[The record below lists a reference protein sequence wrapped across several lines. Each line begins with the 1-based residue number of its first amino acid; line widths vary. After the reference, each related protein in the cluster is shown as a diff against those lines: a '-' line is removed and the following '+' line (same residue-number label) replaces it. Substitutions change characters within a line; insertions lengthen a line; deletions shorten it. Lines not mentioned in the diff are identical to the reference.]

1 MNPFI
6 ELEQVRLNFGFQ
18 IPKRVETCAKRDEER
33 ERGEKKRRGREWIER
48 IEKREKRERVKKE
61 ERVKRN
67 VMGKKKT

>member
-33 ERGEKKRRGREWIER
+33 ERGEKKRRGRE
-48 IEKREKRERVKKE
+48 
-61 ERVKRN
+61 
-67 VMGKKKT
+67 